1 MNGRISAFFIV
12 VMFFINVGIFSQD
25 PFAGKDQAIEN
36 LEMKLLEFKASNSDL
51 CVSEEPANT
60 YNIMEGKSLK
70 IKITLFLMSAY
81 GVIVATDNNTE
92 SSKIEIFND
101 NQEIIAEKVMKFG
114 DKDILE
120 FSAEYTGEY
129 LVKITP
135 LKVLGSDSIKMSWIS
150 WAVLYDDY

>member
-1 MNGRISAFFIV
+1 MNGRIIAFFIV
-12 VMFFINVGIFSQD
+12 VMSFINISVFGQD
-25 PFAGKDQAIEN
+25 LFVGKDQAIEN
-36 LEMKLLEFKASNSDL
+36 LEMKLLEFKASNSGL
-51 CVSEEPANT
+51 CVSEETANT

-81 GVIVATDNNTE
+81 GIIVATDNNTE
-92 SSKIEIFND
+92 SLKIEIIND
-101 NQEIIAEKVMKFG
+101 NQEIIAEKVLKFG
-114 DKDILE
+114 DKDIVE

-129 LVKITP
+129 LIKITP